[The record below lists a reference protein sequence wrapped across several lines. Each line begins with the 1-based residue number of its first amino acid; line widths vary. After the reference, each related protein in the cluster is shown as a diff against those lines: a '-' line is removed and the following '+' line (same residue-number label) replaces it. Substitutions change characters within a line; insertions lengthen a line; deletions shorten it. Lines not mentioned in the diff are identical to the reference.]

1 MAPSV
6 RTTVNVLS
14 FLMTAAILGI
24 LIYVVVNLK
33 SFLQRGLDLGLAVVE
48 SRRNQI
54 QKSINT
60 FTADTAE
67 SALKNEKI
75 QSALNKTTID
85 ILEDKGVNE
94 AMGDMANNVIEQTNP
109 TMKKTMADAIASDEV
124 STAMTDQINK
134 SIKAANWPPNSM

>member
-14 FLMTAAILGI
+14 FLMTAAVLGI

-33 SFLQRGLDLGLAVVE
+33 SFLQRGLDLGLDVVE

-60 FTADTAE
+60 FTSDTAE
-67 SALKNEKI
+67 AALKNQKI
-75 QSALNKTTID
+75 QAALNKTTID

-109 TMKKTMADAIASDEV
+109 TMKKTMADAIRSDEV
-124 STAMTDQINK
+124 SKAMTEQINK
-134 SIKAANWPPNSM
+134 SISAANWPPGI

>member
-14 FLMTAAILGI
+14 FLMTAAVLGI
-24 LIYVVVNLK
+24 LIYVVVHLK

-85 ILEDKGVNE
+85 ILEDKGVND
-94 AMGDMANNVIEQTNP
+94 AMSGMANNVIEQTNP
-109 TMKKTMADAIASDEV
+109 TMKKTMVEAIGSPEV
-124 STAMTDQINK
+124 GTAMTNQINN
-134 SIKAANWPPNSM
+134 SISNAKWPPGSI